1 MADLAKNLATKCN
14 HWAVAITTSYFDS
27 EDCENLIDCW
37 DLASVE
43 HANQIDTDFSF
54 KMAQIAEV
62 LHSGLQ
68 FRPYQIILIGAKSA
82 ETAGLDKMLWSLKY
96 ENTILN
102 LFWLDSSVEAKIRT
116 VGLAVGRLQR
126 ISRDIANVMK
136 LAGYHEKHAK
146 KNLARTSLFDATAC
160 QQQLASANS
169 ELAELRKHI
178 LSFIN
183 PVLIF

>member
-1 MADLAKNLATKCN
+1 MADLAKNLAAKGN
-14 HWAVAITTSYFDS
+14 HWAVAITTSYFHD
-27 EDCENLIDCW
+27 EDCKNLIDCW

-82 ETAGLDKMLWSLKY
+82 ETAGLDKMLWALKY
-96 ENTILN
+96 ENTIFN

-136 LAGYHEKHAK
+136 LAGHHEKHAK
-146 KNLARTSLFDATAC
+146 KNLGRTTLFDASAC
-160 QQQLASANS
+160 QRQLASANA
-169 ELAELRKHI
+169 ELAELGAHVQSVIK
-178 LSFIN
+178 

>member
-1 MADLAKNLATKCN
+1 MADLAKNLATKGN

-62 LHSGLQ
+62 LHSGIQ

-82 ETAGLDKMLWSLKY
+82 ETAGLDKVLWSLKF
-96 ENTILN
+96 EKTILN

-116 VGLAVGRLQR
+116 VGLAAGRLQQ
-126 ISRDIANVMK
+126 IARDIANIAR
-136 LAGYHEKHAK
+136 LAGHHEKHTK
-146 KNLARTSLFDATAC
+146 KKLARTSLFDATAC
-160 QQQLASANS
+160 QQQMASANA
-169 ELAELRKHI
+169 ELAEMRKHI